1 MTTWM
6 VTAVEI
12 QVRRTGLLSSYRAA
26 LHATMR
32 VTLKLYIWGQLLLLT
47 FDLIS
52 LLTDKTIPSL
62 YVSNASNASS

>member
-52 LLTDKTIPSL
+52 LLT
-62 YVSNASNASS
+62 